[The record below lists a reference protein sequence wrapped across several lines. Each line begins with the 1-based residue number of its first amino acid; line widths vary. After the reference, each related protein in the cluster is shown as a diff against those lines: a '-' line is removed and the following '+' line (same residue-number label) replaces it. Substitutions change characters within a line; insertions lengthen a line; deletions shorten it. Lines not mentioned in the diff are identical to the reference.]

1 MRSRTSVETTDVGS
15 EVRTEPTEA
24 EQKALL
30 EEAIQKREKLAESH
44 LDMARLF
51 VENQK
56 FDIAR
61 RRLQQ
66 LIEEFAGSAAACGAR
81 ALLQTLKHKKTANSS
96 HDSRSTAIP
105 GPASQS
111 RATRGPRLS

>member
-1 MRSRTSVETTDVGS
+1 MRSRTSVETTDVDT

-44 LDMARLF
+44 LEMARLF

-66 LIEEFAGSAAACGAR
+66 IIDEFGGSSAASGAR
-81 ALLQTLKHKKTANSS
+81 TLLQTLKRRKSANSL
-96 HDSRSTAIP
+96 HDS
-105 GPASQS
+105 
-111 RATRGPRLS
+111 